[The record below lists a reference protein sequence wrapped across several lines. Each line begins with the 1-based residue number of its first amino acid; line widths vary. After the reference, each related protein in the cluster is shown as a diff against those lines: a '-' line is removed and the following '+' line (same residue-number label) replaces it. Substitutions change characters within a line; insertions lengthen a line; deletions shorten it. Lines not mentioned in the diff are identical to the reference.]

1 MEKCLLLSE
10 NARTPK
16 QYIIA
21 THSGANVQGH
31 EQKGDLPGW
40 QLCGTIGF
48 FKEYIVFSIK

>member
-10 NARTPK
+10 NGRTPK
-16 QYIIA
+16 QYIVA
-21 THSGANVQGH
+21 THSGANVQSH

-48 FKEYIVFSIK
+48 IKRYIVFSIK